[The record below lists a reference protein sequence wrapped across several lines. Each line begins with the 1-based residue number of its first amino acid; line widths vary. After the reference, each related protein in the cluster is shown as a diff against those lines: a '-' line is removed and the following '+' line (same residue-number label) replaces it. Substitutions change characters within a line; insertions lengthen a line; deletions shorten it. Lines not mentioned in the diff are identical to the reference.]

1 MNDDLDPTQLRGD
14 EDPRAVIR
22 RLEAELVATRAR
34 LAEVE
39 LLADHDAL
47 APVLNR
53 RAFLRELQRTAAYCE
68 RYGAD
73 AALVFLDLDGFKAV
87 NDTFGHAAGDEA
99 LRAVASVLSQNIRES
114 DVLGRLGGDEF
125 GVILAQVGKQKGM
138 VKAAS
143 LAAAI
148 SEAKV
153 VVEGR
158 RIVLGAS
165 FGVRAFEKGI
175 TAPEMMAQAD
185 AAMFVHKGRRGKSV

>member
-1 MNDDLDPTQLRGD
+1 MNDDIDPAALNAD

-22 RLEAELVATRAR
+22 RLEAELAATRAR

-39 LLADHDAL
+39 LLADYDAL

-73 AALVFLDLDGFKAV
+73 AVLIFLDLDGFKAV
-87 NDTFGHAAGDEA
+87 NDTFGHAAGDET

-125 GVILAQVGKQKGM
+125 GVILAQVGKEKGA
-138 VKAAS
+138 VKAAA
-143 LAAAI
+143 LARAI
-148 SEAKV
+148 AEANIV
-153 VVEGR
+153 VDGR

-185 AAMFVHKGRRGKSV
+185 AAMFVHKGRRNKTV